1 MFAIG
6 IRVQKTFWNFDSF
19 IDSLIK
25 KTFESISSV
34 PRTCTS
40 SVSDNIVV
48 LVFDEIERNCNVT
61 CILSN

>member
-25 KTFESISSV
+25 KKHLSQFQ
-34 PRTCTS
+34 
-40 SVSDNIVV
+40 
-48 LVFDEIERNCNVT
+48 VFLERAHPVFLT
-61 CILSN
+61 T